1 MQFKP
6 RMTSTVDR
14 IVPIA
19 PVNCL
24 KYDWMAIDLW
34 RVEAGQGAGGRYV
47 SPDPRFVMLFD
58 GAQIALSHDAQ
69 AAAAPC
75 SAFFVPAGVAL
86 SGRLATAGH
95 LEHIDIH
102 VDAERL
108 RRVVGPSV
116 DLDRALFLPDSIDLR
131 RLCALLADECRRPQR
146 PGGYSEALTCGV
158 IHEFF
163 HLGAQQ
169 VGETAT
175 PAWLDE
181 VMDHVRDRLD
191 RHPSVD
197 ELASLAGM
205 SRSRFTR
212 RFKELAG
219 LPPHQWVMGTRI
231 KQAQRLL
238 SEGAL
243 LSQVAQDT
251 GFADQAHFSRCF
263 RHATGLS
270 PGRWTKRHECS
281 KAEAIVQDSRA
292 DRP

>member
-1 MQFKP
+1 
-6 RMTSTVDR
+6 MTSTVER
-14 IVPIA
+14 IVPLA
-19 PVNCL
+19 AVSCL
-24 KYDWMAIDLW
+24 KFDWMAIDLW

-58 GAQIALSHDAQ
+58 GAQIALSPAEG
-69 AAAAPC
+69 AVSALC
-75 SAFFVPAGVAL
+75 SAFFVPAGMAL
-86 SGRLATAGH
+86 CGRLAAAGD

-102 VDAERL
+102 VDADRL
-108 RRVVGPSV
+108 RALVGPQVS
-116 DLDRALFLPDSIDLR
+116 LDQALFLPDSIELR
-131 RLCALLADECRRPQR
+131 RLCALLADECRRPER
-146 PGGYSEALTCGV
+146 PAGYGEALACGV

-163 HLGAQQ
+163 HLGAQLSAAR
-169 VGETAT
+169 AT

-181 VMDHVRDRLD
+181 VMDHVRGRLD
-191 RHPSVD
+191 RHPSVE

-219 LPPHQWVMGTRI
+219 MPPHQWVMGTRI

-238 SEGAL
+238 SEGAM
-243 LSQVAQDT
+243 LSQVAHDT

-263 RHATGLS
+263 RHATGMS

-281 KAEAIVQDSRA
+281 KAGAFVQDSRTA
-292 DRP
+292 RP